1 MDEAATQKTADSIMN
16 VLNAGVPFDS
26 IAKKYNQTGEAQWIT
41 SAQYEN
47 ALLDDNNLK
56 FINAITTQAA
66 GTTQQI
72 KLSTGMAI
80 VNVLDR
86 RNMVEKYQVA
96 IVKRPLDFSNDT
108 FNKTY
113 NDFSQFV
120 ASNKTPEEIE
130 ANAMKA
136 GYMVQQRQDIYSS
149 EHNIAGL
156 SATREAFRW
165 VFNSDTKVGEISEIY
180 TCGNNDHL
188 LVVILTG
195 KNDTKY
201 RTLESV
207 KDFIEGEV
215 IRDKKAGILQEQME
229 GCADLNAVA
238 KLAGAQTDTVRH
250 ITFNA
255 PVFVPSTGGS
265 EPALAGAVA
274 KTAKGGFA
282 KGVKGNAGVYA
293 FQVIAENKTA
303 AKLDDA
309 TKQNIAQQLTSNSLR
324 AASRYMQELF
334 QKANVKDN
342 RYLFY

>member
-1 MDEAATQKTADSIMN
+1 MDEAATKQTADSIMTA
-16 VLNAGVPFDS
+16 LSTGVPFDS
-26 IAKKYNQTGEAQWIT
+26 IAKKYNQTGEAQWIS

-47 ALLDDNNLK
+47 SLLDDNNLK
-56 FINAITTQAA
+56 FINAINTQAV

-72 KLSTGMAI
+72 KLGTGIAI

-136 GYMVQQRQDIYSS
+136 GYMVQQRQGIFST

-156 SATREAFRW
+156 SSTREAFRW
-165 VFNSDTKVGEISEIY
+165 VFNDDTKVGEISEIY

-207 KDFIEGEV
+207 KDFVEGEV

-229 GCADLNAVA
+229 ACADLNAVA

-255 PVFVPSTGGS
+255 PVFVPSVGGS

-274 KTAKGGFA
+274 KTEKGGFT
-282 KGVKGNAGVYA
+282 KGVKGNTGVYA
-293 FQVIAENKTA
+293 LQVIADNKSE

-309 TKQNIAQQLTSNSLR
+309 TKKSIAQQLASNNFR
-324 AASRYMQELF
+324 AASRYMQELY